1 MISGRQR
8 CSATELLNR
17 WIVPLEYRVDYLTL
31 STGKKIQVPFEQ
43 IVVFATNLA
52 ESDLEDEAF
61 MRRMG
66 YRLHAE
72 APSPE
77 TYTEIF
83 LRYARSRGLFADE
96 NLVTQ
101 LLRKYQT
108 EGRIPKA
115 CDPRDLI
122 DRAIDRCRLQ
132 RQPVKLTEEGL
143 DIVWNGYFGRPAP
156 IQSGVDPLRSRVRD
170 AVLCGFGFVFGFVSF
185 SFPRRLE

>member
-1 MISGRQR
+1 M
-8 CSATELLNR
+8 
-17 WIVPLEYRVDYLTL
+17 
-31 STGKKIQVPFEQ
+31 PFEQ

-66 YRLHAE
+66 YRLHAD

-101 LLRKYQT
+101 LLQKYQT

-122 DRAIDRCRLQ
+122 DRTIDLCRLK

-143 DIVWNGYFGRPAP
+143 DLVWKGYFGQP
-156 IQSGVDPLRSRVRD
+156 GTDPK
-170 AVLCGFGFVFGFVSF
+170 
-185 SFPRRLE
+185 RR